1 FICSSTIYF
10 SKVQFFLGE
19 HKFFTNLFVR

>member
-1 FICSSTIYF
+1 YF

>member
-1 FICSSTIYF
+1 TIYF

>member
-1 FICSSTIYF
+1 SSTIYF

>member
-1 FICSSTIYF
+1 F

>member
-1 FICSSTIYF
+1 CSSTIYF